1 MQASIAQS
9 RKRRRFATRQTQVVA
24 RSSRRRLC
32 RSIRLRLHRR
42 RRRRSGDRT
51 RADGWGSR
59 VMMKRLFAAAVLV
72 PFGLVAQIPATTA
85 ARRVPTVLPIDRVA
99 AVVGDQTLLWSDVL
113 TSINQRRAQGM
124 QLPPDSGGQAAL
136 ARQVLNELVDEEIL
150 VQKAKEMKLE
160 VVESE
165 ITSAADRQI
174 KQVRSQFPS
183 DEAYRDELRKAGLGN
198 PDEYRKSLI
207 DQYRRQQYQQKA
219 FAELKK
225 KAKPVNVSDQDISAA
240 FERSKTELQKR
251 PATVS
256 FRQIVVAPHASAAA
270 KAKAKAR
277 ADSLLAEIKKG
288 GDFEQIA
295 KRESMDPGTKQLGGD
310 LGWNRRG
317 SGLVPEFEAVMFALR
332 PGEVSPV
339 IETAIG
345 YHIIRVDRVQSAEVK
360 ARHIL
365 IAPTIDSADVAR
377 ARVEADS
384 VAAQWRRGVSYDSL
398 VAKHH
403 DPTEEKGVL
412 QPFPRDSLPASYSAA
427 LVGAKAGAITNPF
440 QLANPRGQP
449 KYAVLQIVTATD
461 AGEYKE
467 SEIRDQIRAQ
477 LSEERSIR
485 QLLDDL
491 RKQTYVSIR
500 M

>member
-1 MQASIAQS
+1 
-9 RKRRRFATRQTQVVA
+9 
-24 RSSRRRLC
+24 
-32 RSIRLRLHRR
+32 
-42 RRRRSGDRT
+42 
-51 RADGWGSR
+51 
-59 VMMKRLFAAAVLV
+59 MMKRFVIAAVLLPV
-72 PFGLVAQIPATTA
+72 SMQSQTPATA
-85 ARRVPTVLPIDRVA
+85 ARTVPPSLPIDRVVA
-99 AVVGDQTLLWSDVL
+99 IVGDQPVLWSDVL
-113 TSINQRRAQGM
+113 TAINQRRAQGL
-124 QLPPDSGGQAAL
+124 QLPPDSAGQAAL
-136 ARQVLNELVDEEIL
+136 GRSVLGELVDEEIL
-150 VQKAKEMKLE
+150 VQKAKEMKLD
-160 VVESE
+160 VTDVDV
-165 ITSAADRQI
+165 TSAADRQI
-174 KQVRSQFPS
+174 KQVRSQFAS
-183 DEAYRDELRKAGLGN
+183 DEEYRNELKKAGLGT
-198 PDEYRKSLI
+198 PEEYRKSLI
-207 DQYRRQQYQQKA
+207 EQYRRQNLQQKA
-219 FAELKK
+219 FAELRK
-225 KAKPVNVSDQDISAA
+225 KAKPVNVTEEDITSA

-251 PATVS
+251 PATVT
-256 FRQIVVAPHASAAA
+256 FRQIIVAPHASPAA

-277 ADSLLAEIKKG
+277 ADSLLREIRKG

-317 SGLVPEFEAVMFALR
+317 SGLVPEFEQMMFALR

-339 IETAIG
+339 IETAFG

-365 IAPTIDSADVAR
+365 IAPEIDSADVAR
-377 ARVEADS
+377 AKTEADS
-384 VAAQWRRGVSYDSL
+384 VAAQWRRGVPYDSL
-398 VAKHH
+398 VARHH

-412 QPFPRDSLPASYSAA
+412 QPFPRDSLPASY
-427 LVGAKAGAITNPF
+427 LGVLTGVKAGDITAPF

-477 LSEERSIR
+477 LSDERSIR
-485 QLLDDL
+485 QLLDEM